1 MAGLGHTLSYLPGCS
16 TILHHTSPPPP
27 PAWRTQ
33 MKSCLSWPP
42 NVWLVM
48 KCALIWSPVECI
60 SRRQQA
66 KGGGQRAA
74 GSWNLQ
80 IGIGNR
86 QLASSA
92 IWYHKSSIA
101 ACMTGRKGAFCA
113 ASHSNDMPK
122 AKVACC
128 TLPQAGYTYMCTVH
142 PVCIVLETCMNA
154 FTLHLTVLHRWIL
167 PAYCTVHE
175 LNVLEFLMKVGGSKT
190 YINELSIELYSWTL
204 CTLSMWIKVH
214 KQND

>member
-1 MAGLGHTLSYLPGCS
+1 MKQKVDRSSVAAIADCPSSKRQGEGSGRDFVFDFVLTGHLIGWPVYGRLGPHTVLPSRMLDNTSPYL
-16 TILHHTSPPPP
+16 PPPP

-66 KGGGQRAA
+66 EGGGQRAA

-154 FTLHLTVLHRWIL
+154 FTLLHRWIL
-167 PAYCTVHE
+167 YM
-175 LNVLEFLMKVGGSKT
+175 NWM
-190 YINELSIELYSWTL
+190 Y
-204 CTLSMWIKVH
+204 
-214 KQND
+214 

>member
-66 KGGGQRAA
+66 EGGGQRAA

-101 ACMTGRKGAFCA
+101 AYMTGRKGAFCA

-128 TLPQAGYTYMCTVH
+128 TLPQEGYICAQFIQY
-142 PVCIVLETCMNA
+142 VLETCMNA
-154 FTLHLTVLHRWIL
+154 FTLLHRWIL
-167 PAYCTVHE
+167 YM
-175 LNVLEFLMKVGGSKT
+175 NLM
-190 YINELSIELYSWTL
+190 Y
-204 CTLSMWIKVH
+204 
-214 KQND
+214 